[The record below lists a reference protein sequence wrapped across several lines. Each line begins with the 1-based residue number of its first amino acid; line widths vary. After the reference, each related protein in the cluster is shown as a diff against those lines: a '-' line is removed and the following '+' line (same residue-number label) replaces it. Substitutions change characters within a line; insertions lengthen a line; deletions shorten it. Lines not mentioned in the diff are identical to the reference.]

1 MPGCWVRSISAH
13 AAVVADKT
21 ISLHI
26 TQPLVS
32 KVVHDKFP
40 FVHEVVANGPRLCI
54 VCLSNLL
61 MRMCRNGHSCS
72 SALNFEC
79 KIKFYVHCFV
89 QNLIFL
95 AVFLPRFGPVWPL
108 LVHMRRNA
116 HKATFGQ
123 IFNPIFEIPIGCFL
137 FEHIFGG
144 MLIKN

>member
-21 ISLHI
+21 ISLHV

-61 MRMCRNGHSCS
+61 MRMRSNGHSCT
-72 SALNFEC
+72 SALNIEC
-79 KIKFYVHCFV
+79 KIKFSVHCFV
-89 QNLIFL
+89 QNLIFWQFFCHVL
-95 AVFLPRFGPVWPL
+95 DQFGHFWCTCAETPIKLLSAKFLTPYLKFPSAVSYSKT
-108 LVHMRRNA
+108 N
-116 HKATFGQ
+116 
-123 IFNPIFEIPIGCFL
+123 
-137 FEHIFGG
+137 FGG
-144 MLIKN
+144 TLIKN